1 MLLLLNQ
8 VLRFVSQPVITLK
21 QQKYHYSVPL
31 KKNDPNQ
38 SRDVKTNSKANGT
51 KAKLVYFFT
60 KILVV
65 VNIMYAQKERI
76 FSLGVRLY
84 CMVIFITDPFSRLAA
99 RRMLY

>member
-1 MLLLLNQ
+1 MLLPLNQ
-8 VLRFVSQPVITLK
+8 VLRFVFQPVITLK
-21 QQKYHYSVPL
+21 KQKYHDSVPL

-38 SRDVKTNSKANGT
+38 CRAVPTNSKANDT

-76 FSLGVRLY
+76 FSLGLRL
-84 CMVIFITDPFSRLAA
+84 FGNFHN
-99 RRMLY
+99 